1 MLPLD
6 LLTILESELD
16 YAHFHFFR
24 ISGLVS
30 TCVYIYINT
39 HKYIS
44 VAYAHGALLVP
55 NPPNA
60 PPQATHAHVPHPP
73 LPTPPP
79 PCGVG
84 GWDGALGWGTWRTLC
99 VYDASSLALAT
110 VIRMNNAWI
119 FEAKGLF
126 AEPYVSQSACMNN
139 AWIFHQFSAM
149 HFCSPFRRRG
159 NALFSCH
166 PETAKKFT
174 QNSRMDLS
182 SHSPNFMQKF
192 THHIDKFTHEKLT
205 HQKFTQAE
213 NSRTKN
219 SRM

>member
-30 TCVYIYINT
+30 TCVYIYT

-60 PPQATHAHVPHPP
+60 PPKATHPHVPHPP

-84 GWDGALGWGTWRTLC
+84 GWDGALGWGGVPEEHY
-99 VYDASSLALAT
+99 VYTTPPVLL
-110 VIRMNNAWI
+110 
-119 FEAKGLF
+119 
-126 AEPYVSQSACMNN
+126 
-139 AWIFHQFSAM
+139 
-149 HFCSPFRRRG
+149 SP
-159 NALFSCH
+159 
-166 PETAKKFT
+166 P
-174 QNSRMDLS
+174 
-182 SHSPNFMQKF
+182 
-192 THHIDKFTHEKLT
+192 
-205 HQKFTQAE
+205 
-213 NSRTKN
+213 
-219 SRM
+219 